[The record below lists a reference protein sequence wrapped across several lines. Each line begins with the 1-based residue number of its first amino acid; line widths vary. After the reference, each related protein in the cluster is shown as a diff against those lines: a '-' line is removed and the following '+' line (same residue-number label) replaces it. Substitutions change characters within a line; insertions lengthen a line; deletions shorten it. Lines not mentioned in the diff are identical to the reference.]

1 MELIINT
8 KGEILGA
15 WFRKDG
21 CLIHDRDTKYGY
33 DFAIGVD
40 YNEEQKSRYAEIKQ
54 LKKFL
59 ERTDYKALKYADG
72 CYSEEEYAPIRAQ
85 RADARA
91 RINALEFD
99 EPTLT
104 REEIENAE
112 RLAIE
117 KLKESEVG
125 NADS

>member
-8 KGEILGA
+8 KGEILNA

-21 CLIHDRDTKYGY
+21 CIVHDYDTKYGY
-33 DFAIGVD
+33 DFAIGVEYTD
-40 YNEEQKSRYAEIKQ
+40 EQKSRYAEIKQ

-59 ERTDYKALKYADG
+59 QSTDYKALKYADG
-72 CYSEEEYAPIRAQ
+72 CYTEEEYAPIKAE

-91 RINALEFD
+91 KISALEFD

-104 REEIENAE
+104 REEIDNAE
-112 RLAIE
+112 RLAVENIR
-117 KLKESEVG
+117 K
-125 NADS
+125 